1 MIRPNLVP
9 LVVFPAAIVAWRA
22 AAQAGGAL
30 RRMVAFALACL
41 PFIVL
46 VAWVN
51 HALYGSFLT
60 SGYGDASSIYSW
72 ANLVP
77 NLQRYPRWLWE
88 TQGAYVFVFLLG
100 AAAPSGPKPES
111 RTLRWILLAYI
122 AAVFGCYLFYS
133 PFDDWWY
140 LRFVIPAMPAMFVLG
155 VDAIWHAGRRFGPL
169 MQATAAIVF
178 TIASVDQAIGYAR
191 LHTIFEIG
199 EGEQKYVD
207 VGRYLARQLPRG
219 TVVIA
224 GLHSGNVRLYSHLT
238 TLRVDSLD
246 GAWLDRAIDHLRSVG
261 PSPYLVLEGS
271 EIPNFRERFAT
282 QQAVTLVDRP
292 AVAIHSRHVYVFSS
306 DRQRSVEPPQTIP
319 HTKGCE

>member
-1 MIRPNLVP
+1 M
-9 LVVFPAAIVAWRA
+9 
-22 AAQAGGAL
+22 
-30 RRMVAFALACL
+30 
-41 PFIVL
+41 
-46 VAWVN
+46 
-51 HALYGSFLT
+51 
-60 SGYGDASSIYSW
+60 
-72 ANLVP
+72 
-77 NLQRYPRWLWE
+77 
-88 TQGAYVFVFLLG
+88 
-100 AAAPSGPKPES
+100 
-111 RTLRWILLAYI
+111 
-122 AAVFGCYLFYS
+122 
-133 PFDDWWY
+133 
-140 LRFVIPAMPAMFVLG
+140 
-155 VDAIWHAGRRFGPL
+155 DAIWHAGARFGPAV
-169 MQATAAIVF
+169 QTAVAVVF
-178 TIASVDQAIGYAR
+178 TTLSLSHAIAYVQ
-191 LHTIFEIG
+191 LHSIVEIG

-261 PSPYLVLEGS
+261 PGPYLVLEGS